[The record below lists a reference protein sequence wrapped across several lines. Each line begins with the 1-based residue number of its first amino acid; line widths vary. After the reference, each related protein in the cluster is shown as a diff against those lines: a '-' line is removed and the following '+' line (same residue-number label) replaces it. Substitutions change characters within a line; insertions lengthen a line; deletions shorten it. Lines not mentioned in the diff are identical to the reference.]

1 MQVKFA
7 SKIFFVPTPAHLS
20 FGLTGGKILSSSFFG
35 LSSSNFWSNRLSEDK
50 VHLIRKLIESKVS
63 ELYVKETA
71 EVIKKYEQSKTGT
84 L

>member
-1 MQVKFA
+1 MPSLKMKDLIMEDDLKFIKEF
-7 SKIFFVPTPAHLS
+7 SKINIKDCCKSLGF
-20 FGLTGGKILSSSFFG
+20 
-35 LSSSNFWSNRLSEDK
+35 SSSNFWAGRLSEDK

-63 ELYVKETA
+63 ALYINETA

>member
-1 MQVKFA
+1 MLNLKMKDLIMEDDLKFIKEF
-7 SKIFFVPTPAHLS
+7 SKITIKDCCKSL
-20 FGLTGGKILSSSFFG
+20 G

-63 ELYVKETA
+63 ALYINETA